1 MCPAGDRTEAGWAFA
16 PCISTS
22 KTCHIDG
29 AWHTLSCSNTTGTV
43 EPSSNTH
50 ADAERTGRTHP
61 NPHTHVYIYIYSREH
76 TLTHPCSVSLSDCPL
91 FFSFP
96 SFLTVLV
103 VFIVSPSPKINPLF
117 FYFFLL
123 SSCLPRSLSFNTFP
137 FIILFLHFPLIF
149 SPLNS
154 LTQTRTPVS
163 LSPTR
168 SELSQVCCLSRVC
181 YSRRSGL
188 KQSREQRRWV
198 SR

>member
-1 MCPAGDRTEAGWAFA
+1 MQTQNEQEE
-16 PCISTS
+16 
-22 KTCHIDG
+22 
-29 AWHTLSCSNTTGTV
+29 HT
-43 EPSSNTH
+43 
-50 ADAERTGRTHP
+50 RTHT
-61 NPHTHVYIYIYSREH
+61 HTHTHTYIYSAWAH
-76 TLTHPCSVSLSDCPL
+76 THTPIFCLSDCPL
-91 FFSFP
+91 FFSFH
-96 SFLTVLV
+96 STVIV
-103 VFIVSPSPKINPLF
+103 AFIVSPSPKINPLF

-123 SSCLPRSLSFNTFP
+123 SSHLPRSLSFNTLP

-163 LSPTR
+163 FSPTR

>member
-1 MCPAGDRTEAGWAFA
+1 MCPAGDWTEAGWAFA

-22 KTCHIDG
+22 KTCHIDE

-61 NPHTHVYIYIYSREH
+61 NPHTHTHTHIYIVLEH
-76 TLTHPCSVSLSDCPL
+76 TLTHPFSVSLSDCPL
-91 FFSFP
+91 FFSFH
-96 SFLTVLV
+96 STVIV
-103 VFIVSPSPKINPLF
+103 AFIVSPSPKINPLF

-123 SSCLPRSLSFNTFP
+123 SSHLPRSLSFNTLP

-163 LSPTR
+163 FSPTR

>member
-1 MCPAGDRTEAGWAFA
+1 MQTQNEQEE
-16 PCISTS
+16 
-22 KTCHIDG
+22 
-29 AWHTLSCSNTTGTV
+29 HTQT
-43 EPSSNTH
+43 PTH
-50 ADAERTGRTHP
+50 T
-61 NPHTHVYIYIYSREH
+61 YIYIYMYSREH

-96 SFLTVLV
+96 SFLTVIV

-123 SSCLPRSLSFNTFP
+123 SSCLPRSPSFNTFP